1 MKTFSRLFL
10 KELKKEKLKTWDR
23 VGNSAKMLHISPER
37 ACSQLKIFH
46 HLHIFQ
52 LLKFSYAVRNN
63 EEGTKKSNDHLFQE
77 NINSSIIGFA
87 FSSSFLEFL
96 AVNNLIL

>member
-1 MKTFSRLFL
+1 M
-10 KELKKEKLKTWDR
+10 LKTWEG
-23 VGNSAKMLHISPER
+23 VGSSGKIPEK
-37 ACSQLKIFH
+37 ACLQLKFFC
-46 HLHIFQ
+46 HLHTFQ

-63 EEGTKKSNDHLFQE
+63 EEGTRKNNYHIFQR

-87 FSSSFLEFL
+87 FSSTFLEFL